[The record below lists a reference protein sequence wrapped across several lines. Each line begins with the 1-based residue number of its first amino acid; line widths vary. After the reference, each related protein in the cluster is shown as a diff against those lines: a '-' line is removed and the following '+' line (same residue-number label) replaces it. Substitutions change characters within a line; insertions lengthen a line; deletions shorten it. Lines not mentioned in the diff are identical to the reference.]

1 MRFFGS
7 LTKSSTKER
16 NALKMLVM
24 SDEVSVVVPRARY
37 LKVSSYAELLM
48 LVSVVNH
55 VKVRLRLFVSKLM
68 SG

>member
-7 LTKSSTKER
+7 LMKSR
-16 NALKMLVM
+16 ANVQNALKKLVI
-24 SDEVSVVVPRARY
+24 SEEVSVIVPKTRY
-37 LKVSSYAELLM
+37 LKVSLYAELLM

-55 VKVRLRLFVSKLM
+55 ANVRSRLFVSKLM